1 MACHQNARILQCA
14 FVAVIDG
21 TEQLYCKSSYGKKD
35 SNCARIQSCDRSSL
49 SAVKA
54 PTLTCSFYIP
64 LILVVIFFRLFK
76 FGLLCSLHEIVN
88 VTSLSVLTS
97 WKYLMSIQFSSFV
110 MCMKNYH
117 WYGKEILSSTSK

>member
-1 MACHQNARILQCA
+1 MC

-21 TEQLYCKSSYGKKD
+21 TEQLYCNSSHGKKD
-35 SNCARIQSCDRSSL
+35 SNCVRIQSRDRSSL

-54 PTLTCSFYIP
+54 LTLTFSFYIP
-64 LILVVIFFRLFK
+64 LILVVMFFHLFK

-97 WKYLMSIQFSSFV
+97 WKYWMSIQFSSFA
-110 MCMKNYH
+110 MRMKNYY
-117 WYGKEILSSTSK
+117 WYGRKY